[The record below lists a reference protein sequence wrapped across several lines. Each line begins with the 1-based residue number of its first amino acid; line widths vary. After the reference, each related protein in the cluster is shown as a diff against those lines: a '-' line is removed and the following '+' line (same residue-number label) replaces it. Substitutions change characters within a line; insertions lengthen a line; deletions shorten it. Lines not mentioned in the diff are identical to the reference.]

1 MAADP
6 PKTERAKGDPS
17 KSLFISMLTRD
28 ISLADCIV
36 DLLDN
41 SADGIKES
49 RRRAGKPAP
58 LANEYKGYSVRID
71 FDGNRFSIKDN
82 CGGIPIKVAMDYA
95 FRFGR
100 RDEDDQDLAE
110 AHTIGLYGI
119 GMKRAMFKMGKSID
133 VVSSD
138 GNESFRM
145 ALDVDH
151 WRKQRDPDDPDRDD
165 WDFPLTDIV
174 REKTKV
180 PVGTSVEIT
189 QLFKNIA
196 REFETPGFANGL
208 IHSLRRQYAFI
219 VNNGIRLSVNKHTV
233 SAIMPT
239 FKVGEQLAPM
249 RVIEDAGGVKMDI
262 TAGLASPPPEDDSSE
277 SLYPEAETYGWYVV
291 CNDRV
296 VVTADKT
303 SLTGWGV
310 SPVPTWHPQYYGFL
324 GVVRFDADDP
334 RLLPWTTT
342 KRNVDASS
350 DVYRRALAVMGECT
364 KEFVDYTNKRKGEI
378 PRVKAVELAAASK
391 SITNVGVQPRMT
403 LPKLTK
409 KKTRRIQYD
418 KPISE
423 IEAVAKAL
431 KMRYLSLKDVGIKT
445 FDYFRDRE
453 VTE

>member
-1 MAADP
+1 MPANP
-6 PKTERAKGDPS
+6 PNTERAKGDPS

-41 SADGIKES
+41 SVDGIKES
-49 RRRAGKPAP
+49 RRRAGKAIPQT
-58 LANEYKGYSVRID
+58 NEYKGYWVRID
-71 FDGNRFSIKDN
+71 FDMNRFSIKDN

-100 RDEDDQDLAE
+100 RDEDDKVLAE
-110 AHTIGLYGI
+110 GHTIGLYGI
-119 GMKRAMFKMGKSID
+119 GMKRAMFKMGKAIQVD
-133 VVSSD
+133 SSD
-138 GNESFRM
+138 GKESFRM
-145 ALDVDH
+145 ALKVDD
-151 WRKQRDPDDPDRDD
+151 WRKQRDPNDPNRDD

-180 PVGTSVEIT
+180 PVGTSVEIAE
-189 QLFKNIA
+189 LSKNVA
-196 REFETPGFANGL
+196 REFGTPGFENGL

-219 VNNGIRLSVNKHTV
+219 INNGLRLSINKHTV

-239 FKVGEQLAPM
+239 FKVGEQIAPM
-249 RVIEDAGGVKMDI
+249 RVIEEIAGVKMDI

-303 SLTGWGV
+303 SLTGWGM

-350 DVYRRALAVMGECT
+350 EVYRRALAVMSECA

-378 PRVKAVELAAASK
+378 SRVKGIELASATK
-391 SITNVGVQPRMT
+391 SIDNVGVQPRMT

-431 KMRYLSLKDVGIKT
+431 KMRRMSLKDVGIKT
-445 FDYFRDRE
+445 FDYFKGRE